1 VFVSLGLG
9 SVIATIIGSA
19 PWLATVSRYKTT
31 VFVVVGVMLAVNYW
45 FAVVR
50 PRRMN
55 RPPGE
60 VCHIDSPTMRITR
73 VLFWTSVAIR
83 ASAVTLTYAAL
94 WWVRLQ

>member
-31 VFVVVGVMLAVNYW
+31 IFVVVGVMLAANYW
-45 FAVVR
+45 FAIAR

-55 RPPGE
+55 CAPGE
-60 VCHIDSPTMRITR
+60 VCHVDSPTMRVTR
-73 VLFWTSVAIR
+73 MLFWTSVVIW
-83 ASAVTLTYAAL
+83 ASAVTLTYAAI